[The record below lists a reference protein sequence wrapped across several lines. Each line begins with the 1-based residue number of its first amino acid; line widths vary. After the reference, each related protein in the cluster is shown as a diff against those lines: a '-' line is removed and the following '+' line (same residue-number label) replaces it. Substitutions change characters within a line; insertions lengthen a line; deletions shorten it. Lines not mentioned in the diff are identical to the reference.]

1 MLKTTYIKSFVV
13 EPVGDV
19 GACSKN
25 DGVAFGLLVVVVQKL
40 RQVVHLVE
48 KRHPAVIVGIMLSD
62 FSRYVEVAHL
72 VRARVG
78 FSWLVRQL
86 L

>member
-48 KRHPAVIVGIMLSD
+48 
-62 FSRYVEVAHL
+62 
-72 VRARVG
+72 
-78 FSWLVRQL
+78 Q
-86 L
+86 

>member
-25 DGVAFGLLVVVVQKL
+25 DGVAFRFLVVVVQKL
-40 RQVVHLVE
+40 SEVINLVE
-48 KRHPAVIVGIMLSD
+48 
-62 FSRYVEVAHL
+62 
-72 VRARVG
+72 
-78 FSWLVRQL
+78 Q
-86 L
+86 

>member
-13 EPVGDV
+13 EPVCDV

-48 KRHPAVIVGIMLSD
+48 KRYPAVVVGVMLSN
-62 FSRYVEVAHL
+62 FSRDVVVAHL
-72 VRARVG
+72 VRTRVG
-78 FSWLVRQL
+78 LG
-86 L
+86 

>member
-1 MLKTTYIKSFVV
+1 MLKTTYIKSFAV

-40 RQVVHLVE
+40 RQVVNLVE
-48 KRHPAVIVGIMLSD
+48 QRHPAVVVRVVLGY
-62 FSRYVEVAHL
+62 FSRDVEVAYF
-72 VRARVG
+72 VRPRISFGMVI
-78 FSWLVRQL
+78 RQL